1 MTAEG
6 HDRPYLQSRI
16 REEMDRARRY
26 GHPFSLLVLEA
37 HPAADGLPIRKRV
50 DMAIE
55 RVCAG
60 LRPSDIV
67 ARKLESFGIEEDEDV
82 YKLLIKSK
90 KNFMPYLVLPLEAD
104 IIPGVRS
111 YLGARLEEKEHRE
124 SLPHKIFE
132 SLGF

>member
-26 GHPFSLLVLEA
+26 GHPFSLLLLEA
-37 HPAADGLPIRKRV
+37 HPAADGVPIRKKV
-50 DMAIE
+50 DLAIE

-67 ARKLESFGIEEDEDV
+67 ARAFDDTV
-82 YKLLIKSK
+82 VVLL
-90 KNFMPYLVLPLEAD
+90 VETDAT
-104 IIPGVRS
+104 
-111 YLGARLEEKEHRE
+111 GARDALFRLRNRLFNAGKASWSIASFTYPRDKDAIGA
-124 SLPHKIFE
+124 LPALIAA
-132 SLGF
+132 